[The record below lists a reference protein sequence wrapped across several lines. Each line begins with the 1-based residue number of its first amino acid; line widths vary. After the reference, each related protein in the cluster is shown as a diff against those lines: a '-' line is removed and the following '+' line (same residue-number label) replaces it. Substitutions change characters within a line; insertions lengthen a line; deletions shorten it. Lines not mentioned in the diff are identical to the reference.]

1 MAGTS
6 RILEIEH
13 MKQEIIEFLLEQIEK
28 NTKNLKDDYL
38 YDHDYLIGRINM
50 AEQTISFIKN
60 LEK

>member
-13 MKQEIIEFLLEQIEK
+13 MKQEIKIEK

-50 AEQTISFIKN
+50 SEQTISFIKN
-60 LEK
+60 LKK